1 MTPDHEPL
9 SGLIDH
15 PCLYSTIFA
24 GQVDPA
30 TGEVVDALYDEAA
43 HYCKAISHG
52 IKKFHTKE
60 YPTNDLMRYFC
71 LPDAPELETA
81 IKRKIRSAVLTVE
94 TAGKTLYAK
103 LKLDMT
109 EDLTN
114 GELEAFAAQIE
125 SQYKDG
131 WGAEFELVNIPA
143 GQDAVCLRLW
153 HSSFSFFTSEEMTLL
168 RNQYQRTSKGKKP
181 IKQRKAR

>member
-1 MTPDHEPL
+1 MNPAHESL

-24 GQVDPA
+24 GQVDPS

-43 HYCKAISHG
+43 HYCEAISQG
-52 IKKFHTKE
+52 IKAFHTKE

-81 IKRKIRSAVLTVE
+81 IKRKIRSAVLSVE

-103 LKLDMT
+103 LKLDME

-131 WGAEFELVNIPA
+131 WGAEFELINIPA

-153 HSSFSFFTSEEMTLL
+153 HSSFSFFSSEERALL
-168 RNQYQRTSKGKKP
+168 QSQRQRTSKGKKHT
-181 IKQRKAR
+181 KQQEAR